1 MGLGTKIVAALA
13 ALTPAEKIDHV
24 KCWDAI
30 GSVLDQLISPGMI
43 QMCGKSTAPSG
54 YLLCNGVAVSRT
66 TYADLFTAIGTTFG
80 VGDGSTTFNLP
91 DFRGI
96 FPRGAGTNETLGSVG
111 GSVGDYQLD
120 AFQGHKHRQGGWIG
134 NLGVNYVITP
144 WGSYVPSSYPA
155 NEPSTNSSEGVEVLP
170 YTSPASYNDGTN
182 GTPRTSTETRP
193 ANLSIN
199 FIIKT

>member
-13 ALTPAEKIDHV
+13 TLTPSEKKDHV

-30 GSVLDQLISPGMI
+30 GSVLDQLTSPGMI

-54 YLLCNGVAVSRT
+54 YLLCDGADVSRT
-66 TYADLFTAIGTTFG
+66 TYVDLFAVIGETFG
-80 VGDGSTTFNLP
+80 PGDGSTTFNLP

-96 FPRGAGTNETLGSVG
+96 FPRGSGTNETLGSVG
-111 GSVGDYQLD
+111 GSVGDYQD
-120 AFQGHKHRQGGWIG
+120 FAIENITGFFTVY
-134 NLGVNYVITP
+134 NGVIINASGVFSKEDFETTNQLT
-144 WGSYVPSSYPA
+144 PSSPTHA
-155 NEPSTNSSEGVEVLP
+155 RDAVKFNASTVVNTDS
-170 YTSPASYNDGTN
+170 
-182 GTPRTSTETRP
+182 ETRP

>member
-1 MGLGTKIVAALA
+1 MGLGAKIVAALA
-13 ALTPAEKIDHV
+13 TLTSSEKKDHV

-54 YLLCNGVAVSRT
+54 YLLCDGSAVSRT
-66 TYADLFTAIGTTFG
+66 TYADLFAVIGETFG
-80 VGDGSTTFNLP
+80 PGDGSTTFNLP

-96 FPRGAGTNETLGSVG
+96 FPRGAGTNDTLGSVG
-111 GSVGDYQLD
+111 GSVGDYQDFAIENITGSFDIRD
-120 AFQGHKHRQGGWIG
+120 ASDRDIVTDTFGVFGKSNG
-134 NLGVNYVITP
+134 NQASTVTINSIQRDRDTVTFNASNVVNTD
-144 WGSYVPSSYPA
+144 S
-155 NEPSTNSSEGVEVLP
+155 
-170 YTSPASYNDGTN
+170 
-182 GTPRTSTETRP
+182 ETRP